1 MSYIYWFTLKLLSN
15 FFRFAKFF
23 CVYSDSLMVRLVLG
37 RKQKLFLFTGV
48 QAMTC
53 INEILSKK
61 FVPAEYET
69 FLFLMFQQ
77 TFNLLQA
84 ITKGQSRQNAL
95 IKQLDERYFFNV
107 KFYKMFPD
115 RGGFC
120 QNPRILISVFL
131 NDIFGVTIKR
141 LTWFHTASENQEN
154 WILELRYIGESYW
167 ICSF

>member
-1 MSYIYWFTLKLLSN
+1 MSNVYWFTLKLLAT
-15 FFRFAKFF
+15 FFKFAKFI
-23 CVYSDSLMVRLVLG
+23 CVYSGSLMVRLVLG
-37 RKQKLFLFTGV
+37 KKEKLFLFTGV

-95 IKQLDERYFFNV
+95 IKQLDER
-107 KFYKMFPD
+107 
-115 RGGFC
+115 
-120 QNPRILISVFL
+120 
-131 NDIFGVTIKR
+131 
-141 LTWFHTASENQEN
+141 
-154 WILELRYIGESYW
+154 
-167 ICSF
+167 

>member
-1 MSYIYWFTLKLLSN
+1 MSYVYWFTLKLLSN

-37 RKQKLFLFTGV
+37 RKQNYFYLQVFKRWPALMKFCQKNLYPLNMRRFCSWCSSKLSTYSRLLLKGN
-48 QAMTC
+48 QGKM
-53 INEILSKK
+53 LSSS
-61 FVPAEYET
+61 
-69 FLFLMFQQ
+69 
-77 TFNLLQA
+77 NW
-84 ITKGQSRQNAL
+84 TKG
-95 IKQLDERYFFNV
+95 IFFNV

-131 NDIFGVTIKR
+131 NGIFGVTIKR